1 MKTGKP
7 KILIIDDSKN
17 IRKLIKVVLRDKD
30 YDFAEAS
37 NGLEALDKVK
47 IENPD
52 LVVLDMVIPG
62 MNGIEVC
69 KAIKGDPRTKHVRI
83 IILTSETTLEARELS
98 HQAGADVFML
108 KPFEPKDLR
117 SAVKELLSGRLDDC
131 MQNIEKIW
139 TDIYNDN

>member
-1 MKTGKP
+1 MRTGKP

-17 IRKLIKVVLRDKD
+17 IRKLVTVVLRDKD
-30 YDFAEAS
+30 YDFVEAS

-52 LVVLDMVIPG
+52 LVVLDIVIPG
-62 MNGIEVC
+62 VNGIEVC
-69 KAIKGDPRTKHVRI
+69 KAIKSDPKTKHVHV
-83 IILTSETTLEARELS
+83 IILTSESTLEARELS

-117 SAVKELLSGRLDDC
+117 NAVKELLSGRLDDC

-139 TDIYNDN
+139 TTIYNDN